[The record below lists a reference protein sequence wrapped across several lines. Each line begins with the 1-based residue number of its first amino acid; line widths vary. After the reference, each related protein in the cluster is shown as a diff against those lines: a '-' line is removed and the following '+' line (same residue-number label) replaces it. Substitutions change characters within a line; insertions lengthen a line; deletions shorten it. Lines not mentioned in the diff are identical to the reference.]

1 MQFPLLSGALI
12 GAGRVTSYHLQ
23 AWQHIPEAAI
33 VAIADPNLEKAQAR
47 AQEFGID
54 PSRVFASLS
63 ELLQAEAG
71 LDFVDIATPASVH
84 SELTVQA
91 AAHGLHALC
100 QKPFASSLTEARTM
114 IEACQRA
121 GVVLDINENWRWR
134 PWYRMI
140 KRMISQ
146 GRIGRPI
153 YARFFS
159 HSASWLPTR
168 RRSLDHDHRLSGAQ
182 RVILFDWGIHH
193 LDVMRFLFGEADT
206 VYARLARLNPQLVGE
221 DRAVVMLVFGE
232 LTALLD
238 LSWSSFAPWAALNR
252 TEHNVEDVRIEGDA
266 GTITLVQDSDRGD
279 LIRLTTA
286 QGEWEQPAHDRTPFD
301 AYLQTYVATQRHFVE
316 CLLSGTT
323 PETSGQDNFET
334 LAITLAAYHSAEH
347 NKSVNVQ
354 EYIEAYAKRGE
365 PG

>member
-12 GAGRVTSYHLQ
+12 GAGRVTPHHLQ
-23 AWQHIPEAAI
+23 AWQPIPEAAI
-33 VAIADPNLEKAQAR
+33 VAIADPNLEKARAR

-63 ELLQAEAG
+63 ELLQAETR

-84 SELTVQA
+84 CELTVQA
-91 AAHGLHALC
+91 AAHGVHVLC
-100 QKPFASSLTEARTM
+100 QKPFAPSLAEAQTM

-140 KRMISQ
+140 KRMISRGQ
-146 GRIGRPI
+146 IGCPI

-159 HSASWLPTR
+159 HSASWLPDR
-168 RRSLDHDHRLSGAQ
+168 RMPLDRDHRFYGAR

-193 LDVMRFLFGEADT
+193 VDVMRFLFGEADT

-238 LSWSSFAPWAALNR
+238 ISYSSFAPWAALNR
-252 TEHNVEDVRIEGDA
+252 AEHNVEDVRIEGDA
-266 GTITLVQDSDRGD
+266 GTITLVQDTDRGD

-286 QGEWEQPAHDRTPFD
+286 QGEWEQPAHDGTPFD
-301 AYLQTYVATQRHFVE
+301 AYLQTYVAAQRHFIE
-316 CLLSGTT
+316 CLLSGAA
-323 PETSGQDNFET
+323 PETSGQDNFDT

-347 NKSVNVQ
+347 NKSVSVQ
-354 EYIEAYAKRGE
+354 EYKQAYAERGK